1 MNIVPFLVEVSN
13 FIISLFFLILNGQA
27 WALSTKYIWMG
38 VKLDFDFLISS
49 ALVCELKTFICSM
62 NRLGDFN
69 GKTFFSGDT
78 FKDIST

>member
-13 FIISLFFLILNGQA
+13 FIISLFFLTLNGQA

-38 VKLDFDFLISS
+38 VKLDSDFLISS

>member
-1 MNIVPFLVEVSN
+1 
-13 FIISLFFLILNGQA
+13 
-27 WALSTKYIWMG
+27 MG
-38 VKLDFDFLISS
+38 VKLDSDFLISS